1 MNGFNTVNG
10 KYCCNLFLTV
20 SKEPKRRNVSIPQ
33 AVSAVATKELNYKEV
48 YVKTVSIPQAVSA
61 VATAGARKSIFMR
74 VPKVVLE
81 NLKP

>member
-1 MNGFNTVNG
+1 M
-10 KYCCNLFLTV
+10 
-20 SKEPKRRNVSIPQ
+20 VSIPQ
-33 AVSAVATKELNYKEV
+33 AVSAVATIFSEILFNQSE
-48 YVKTVSIPQAVSA
+48 VSIPQAVSA

>member
-33 AVSAVATKELNYKEV
+33 AVSAVATVSKGKKMKLFK
-48 YVKTVSIPQAVSA
+48 VSIPQAVSA